1 MHEEW
6 SVTTR
11 TKPTERRNMSSLS
24 EPISVSMWLNGVYYT
39 TMATSL
45 RQAVNAF
52 AYKLSGGHKY
62 GINDAYRRMA
72 TEQFVLQVTSPEVAT
87 FRIEEHRK
95 AIRTLHDLVSEE
107 GRAPS
112 KAFQKEI
119 ADRTEQIKMLESMLE
134 GFDYTVNRRLSPR
147 NE

>member
-1 MHEEW
+1 MTEEW

-24 EPISVSMWLNGVYYT
+24 EPISMSMWLNGEYHSA
-39 TMATSL
+39 MATSL
-45 RQAVNAF
+45 RHAVNVF
-52 AYKLSGGHKY
+52 AYKVAGGRRFN
-62 GINDAYRRMA
+62 INDAYRRMA
-72 TEQFVLQVTSPEVAT
+72 SERMVMRVTSPEVAAA
-87 FRIEEHRK
+87 RIEQHRK

-112 KAFQKEI
+112 KAIQKEI
-119 ADRTEQIKMLESMLE
+119 ADRTEQIKTLESMVE
-134 GFDYTVNRRLSPR
+134 GFDYAVNRRLSPR